1 MYICYI
7 CLSCLLPKINFV
19 DYTTVHVPS
28 SVWLVSLRAILPYSP
43 VTCFFISLRC
53 GWSVIMDPI
62 FAVLS
67 EQFTEAEFL
76 QVDSEE
82 CRVQQFK
89 CFVHLCHAFVQLFII
104 VTVQLL
110 VTLLSLSLPLS
121 LSLSL
126 GCSRQI
132 RSGCIPDICILQ
144 KSKTTAQ
151 GRISGLWY
159 YCPS

>member
-89 CFVHLCHAFVQLFII
+89 CFVNLCHGCLQFVHFSPF
-104 VTVQLL
+104 
-110 VTLLSLSLPLS
+110 LSLSRVQSSNMVWMRTRHLHS
-121 LSLSL
+121 SEK
-126 GCSRQI
+126 QN
-132 RSGCIPDICILQ
+132 
-144 KSKTTAQ
+144 
-151 GRISGLWY
+151 
-159 YCPS
+159 YCTR

>member
-1 MYICYI
+1 MCTYVTFV
-7 CLSCLLPKINFV
+7 CLACCPKSILLTILLYMCLHL
-19 DYTTVHVPS
+19 

-89 CFVHLCHAFVQLFII
+89 CFVNLCHAFFF
-104 VTVQLL
+104 TVCPL
-110 VTLLSLSLPLS
+110 LS

-126 GCSRQI
+126 SIGCSRQI
-132 RSGCIPDICILQ
+132 LSGCVPDICILQ

-159 YCPS
+159 YRPS

>member
-89 CFVHLCHAFVQLFII
+89 CFVNLCHAFFF
-104 VTVQLL
+104 TVCP
-110 VTLLSLSLPLS
+110 LLSLS

-132 RSGCIPDICILQ
+132 RSGCVPDICILQ

-159 YCPS
+159 YRSS